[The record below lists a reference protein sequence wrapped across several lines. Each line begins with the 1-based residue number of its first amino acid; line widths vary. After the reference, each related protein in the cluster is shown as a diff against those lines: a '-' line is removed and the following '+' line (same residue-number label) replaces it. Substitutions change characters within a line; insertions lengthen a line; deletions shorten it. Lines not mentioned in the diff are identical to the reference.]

1 MSRDSTNT
9 ASFAP
14 AQPQR
19 WDLLA
24 AFAQAFTSSHVRGEL
39 RAWCGLAIASLA
51 VAGVFALL
59 LALSRVPSM
68 DRVFPWPLQFFE
80 RGLVIHVV
88 FSFVVWFLSVF
99 AAYLTVASAR
109 ISSGA
114 PRARGVS
121 RLAIAAA
128 AAAAV
133 LLFIPGLMDGGEPSL
148 NNYVPV
154 IINPVYYAGLLVL
167 AGAIGL
173 AGLRLVLNLFD
184 RSGPL
189 EPVSLATL
197 IALFIYVLAL
207 ICFAVALVSLEGDTA
222 TGADNEILFWSGGHI
237 LQFLNTGLLLVSWYV
252 LGGLSLGRP
261 LCHPQQLRL
270 ACLFLAAFACLGP
283 VFLGITDAF
292 SVQQRDVFTLLQ
304 YGLAPP
310 ALVVAAGGLMTLR
323 AHRRQTGSLPW
334 HDPAFLCLVLSVF
347 VFAIGGALGLFVDGA
362 DTRTPAHYHGV
373 IGGINLAFMGV
384 FFAFFLPLM
393 GRGINSGRSVTAL
406 IHLYAWGQIL
416 ASLGLFLAGGYG
428 APRKTAADA
437 QSLENMG
444 AVVGLYMNGVGALI
458 AVIGGVMFIW
468 IAAKALLKRS

>member
-1 MSRDSTNT
+1 MSQDKSNT

-19 WDLLA
+19 WNLLA
-24 AFAQAFTSSHVRGEL
+24 AFGQACRPPAVQGEL

-51 VAGVFALL
+51 LAGVFALL
-59 LALSRVPSM
+59 LALSRVPGV
-68 DRVFPWPLQFFE
+68 DEVFPWPLQFFD

-88 FSFVVWFLSVF
+88 FSFVVWFLAVF
-99 AAYLTVASAR
+99 AAYIAVATAR
-109 ISSGA
+109 ISNGA
-114 PRARGVS
+114 PRADGIRK
-121 RLAIAAA
+121 LAIAAA
-128 AAAAV
+128 ATAAA
-133 LLFIPGLMDGGEPSL
+133 LLFIPGLTDSGEPSL

-154 IINPVYYAGLLVL
+154 IINPIYYAGLLTL
-167 AGAIGL
+167 ASAICL
-173 AGLRLVLNLFD
+173 AGLRLVLNLIK

-197 IALFIYVLAL
+197 MMLFVYVLAL
-207 ICFAVALVSLEGDTA
+207 VCFAAAYFALDGETA
-222 TGADNEILFWSGGHI
+222 TGADNEYLFWSGGHL

-252 LGGLSLGRP
+252 LGGLSLSRP

-270 ACLFLAAFACLGP
+270 ACLFLAVFACMGP

-292 SVQQRDVFTLLQ
+292 SVQQRDMFTLLQ

-310 ALVVAAGGLMTLR
+310 ALAVAAAGLMTLR
-323 AHRRQTGSLPW
+323 AFRLQTGLLPW
-334 HDPAFLCLVLSVF
+334 RDPAFLSLTLSVF
-347 VFAIGGALGLFVDGA
+347 VFAVGGVLGLFVDGT

-373 IGGINLAFMGV
+373 IGGVNLAFMGM

-393 GRGINSGRSVTAL
+393 GRAVKSSRSVTVL

-428 APRKTAADA
+428 APRKTAAGGEG
-437 QSLENMG
+437 LEAIG
-444 AVVGLYMNGVGALI
+444 ASVGLYMNGVGALI

-468 IAAKALLKRS
+468 IAAKALLRKI